1 MREDR
6 TSYIIRKTREAR
18 EKQANKARKARK
30 HRLKLQ
36 AMARESRMLI
46 TEPMSETDVVKKN
59 IRDLQFQLQE
69 SYKREKTFTDEL
81 YKLRRKVDRLG
92 GDSRQGELDI

>member
-36 AMARESRMLI
+36 AMARESRML

>member
-1 MREDR
+1 MRKRREDR

-18 EKQANKARKARK
+18 EEQANEV
-30 HRLKLQ
+30 
-36 AMARESRMLI
+36 RESCMLI
-46 TEPMSETDVVKKN
+46 NSISETEVVKKN

-69 SYKREKTFTDEL
+69 SYKRQKTFTDEL

>member
-36 AMARESRMLI
+36 AMARESRMS

-69 SYKREKTFTDEL
+69 SYKRQKTFTDEL

>member
-1 MREDR
+1 MRKRREDR

-18 EKQANKARKARK
+18 EEQANEVRE
-30 HRLKLQ
+30 
-36 AMARESRMLI
+36 ARESCMLI
-46 TEPMSETDVVKKN
+46 NSISETEVVKKN

-69 SYKREKTFTDEL
+69 SYKRQKTFTDEL

-92 GDSRQGELDI
+92 GDSRQGEFDI

>member
-18 EKQANKARKARK
+18 EKQANKAR
-30 HRLKLQ
+30 
-36 AMARESRMLI
+36 ESCMLI
-46 TEPMSETDVVKKN
+46 NSISETEVVKKN

-69 SYKREKTFTDEL
+69 SYKRQKTFTDEL